1 MLTDKSLSCPSVK
14 ATGSH
19 SGSALEPTP
28 GSPGKDERAQ
38 GTNLR
43 TGSQRPPRGLG
54 LPEEILAHCGPGGP
68 PAQTPSRHIH
78 TTPNTQA
85 PRLSPRP
92 THLHAT
98 DPDAQRRRRTLLALP
113 HLPRSL
119 LGGRVIAMLP
129 GAHLQVQHAGVLE
142 VVHHVLKQEELWA
155 AVKGSN
161 DHTRQQSQPG
171 KDNPVLLRKKALP
184 SNVMCVHLTDSQMW
198 VSHR

>member
-1 MLTDKSLSCPSVK
+1 MSRQQALTVVL
-14 ATGSH
+14 H
-19 SGSALEPTP
+19 S
-28 GSPGKDERAQ
+28 SPVQ
-38 GTNLR
+38 GPRLR
-43 TGSQRPPRGLG
+43 TRGLREQICKQALSAPHPRGLI
-54 LPEEILAHCGPGGP
+54 LPEETLAHCGPRGP
-68 PAQTPSRHIH
+68 LAWTASRHTH

-119 LGGRVIAMLP
+119 LSGCVIAMLP

-155 AVKGSN
+155 AVKGNN
-161 DHTRQQSQPG
+161 DHTRQQSQPA
-171 KDNPVLLRKKALP
+171 KDNPVLLQKKALP
-184 SNVMCVHLTDSQMW
+184 VLASAAHIITKKKKRKHSLLM
-198 VSHR
+198 